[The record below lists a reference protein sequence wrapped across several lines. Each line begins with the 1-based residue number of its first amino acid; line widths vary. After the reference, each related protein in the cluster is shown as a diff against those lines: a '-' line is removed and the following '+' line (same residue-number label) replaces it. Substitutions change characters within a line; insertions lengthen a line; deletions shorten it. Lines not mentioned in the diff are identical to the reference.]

1 LPILIVKSITSSLT
15 MKTIFRIGQNLFLQI
30 HKRQRRRRKAR
41 KEKIRRELRTYMQI
55 MIQRIIGTNLK
66 NRHRKCLSRN

>member
-1 LPILIVKSITSSLT
+1 MPILIVKSITSSLT

-66 NRHRKCLSRN
+66 NRQRKCLSRN

>member
-1 LPILIVKSITSSLT
+1 MPILIVKSITSSLT

-30 HKRQRRRRKAR
+30 HKRQRRSRKAR

-66 NRHRKCLSRN
+66 NRQRKCLSRN